1 MQSWQQAQW
10 ALQWAPYLRRRKSQ
24 GAQGKSPAPTVS
36 RAEQETILPPL
47 RAGLPVPVQAVFPVS
62 RGFVSV
68 DPAMSRA
75 TVLGLVAQDRTLW
88 RFLPAP
94 LSWVSPSAGACAYYA
109 GDAERG

>member
-10 ALQWAPYLRRRKSQ
+10 ALQWTPYLRRRKSQ
-24 GAQGKSPAPTVS
+24 VARGKSPAPTVS
-36 RAEQETILPPL
+36 RARDEMIPQPL

-62 RGFVSV
+62 HGFVSV

-75 TVLGLVAQDRTLW
+75 TVLGLVVQDRTLW

-94 LSWVSPSAGACAYYA
+94 QSWVLLSAGACAYCV

>member
-1 MQSWQQAQW
+1 MQSWRQAQW
-10 ALQWAPYLRRRKSQ
+10 ALQWTPYLRRRKSQ
-24 GAQGKSPAPTVS
+24 VARGKSPAPTVS
-36 RAEQETILPPL
+36 RARHEMIPQPL
-47 RAGLPVPVQAVFPVS
+47 RAGLPVPVS
-62 RGFVSV
+62 RGFVSI

-94 LSWVSPSAGACAYYA
+94 QSWVLLSAGACAYCA